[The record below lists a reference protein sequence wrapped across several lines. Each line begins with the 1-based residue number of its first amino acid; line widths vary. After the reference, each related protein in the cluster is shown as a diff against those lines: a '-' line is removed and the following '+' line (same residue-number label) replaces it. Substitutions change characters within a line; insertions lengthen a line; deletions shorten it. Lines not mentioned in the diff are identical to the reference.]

1 MDAALTQAVQQA
13 EADVI
18 RRMEALHTARAA
30 VRPFV
35 GDVTMDSATA
45 VYGFALREQGMDLTG
60 LPEEAYRP
68 LFQQVVRLKEKAA
81 PLGMDAEKT
90 VSFRDTFGLG
100 RITVKA

>member
-68 LFQQVVRLKEKAA
+68 LFQQVARLKEKAA